1 MKLVLASSLVISTTH
16 CSVILLLLLLLL
28 LLLCLEMNLSLVL
41 ALFPWVW
48 FPQLLH
54 LILLLPTLPLPLMEM
69 DWLLEARTSFPL
81 ILVSTIL
88 LHLITILQRT
98 KVAERA
104 AKYSSIV

>member
-1 MKLVLASSLVISTTH
+1 MQVTIF
-16 CSVILLLLLLLL
+16 IQGLL
-28 LLLCLEMNLSLVL
+28 
-41 ALFPWVW
+41 
-48 FPQLLH
+48 
-54 LILLLPTLPLPLMEM
+54 TLPGAIFHLPLMEM
-69 DWLLEARTSFPL
+69 EWLLEARTSFPL